1 MYEFGADF
9 IARCLAGEA
18 INEAKEKQWKLVAG
32 DNIILL
38 DNLED
43 ETTTI
48 STNDQLITVDDKLSL
63 TSENPV
69 QNKVIT
75 DVLRTKPTTV
85 INNGLEVKDQKIMQL
100 TRAQYDAI
108 KNKDPNTYYMIT
120 DDTDSY
126 VIRTAYKP
134 VYEGEYT
141 TSVVDGELS
150 VTFPV
155 PDDFEML
162 EVRICYDVVWS
173 CGTWDHTTNSLT
185 SILTVTPQAP
195 DPPEEGRKTYWGVLT
210 SQYVGTA
217 PNQTQVAL
225 NTAELI
231 GSNYIT
237 YNEVNHTV
245 TIKVT
250 MPVYAYNYLVGDE
263 SDNT

>member
-18 INEAKEKQWKLVAG
+18 INEAKKKQWKLVAG

-120 DDTDSY
+120 DDTDAIDEVPDVTSSDDGKVLTATYSGGVGSY
-126 VIRTAYKP
+126 AWATA
-134 VYEGEYT
+134 GG
-141 TSVVDGELS
+141 GELN
-150 VTFPV
+150 VET
-155 PDDFEML
+155 D
-162 EVRICYDVVWS
+162 
-173 CGTWDHTTNSLT
+173 GTNYWITVNGIKLYFASSEPTGTNS
-185 SILTVTPQAP
+185 
-195 DPPEEGRKTYWGVLT
+195 
-210 SQYVGTA
+210 
-217 PNQTQVAL
+217 
-225 NTAELI
+225 
-231 GSNYIT
+231 
-237 YNEVNHTV
+237 
-245 TIKVT
+245 
-250 MPVYAYNYLVGDE
+250 
-263 SDNT
+263 